1 MKITL
6 NQDPAFPETEV
17 IINCPQA
24 DEDILRLVAMLR
36 IHQKKL
42 VGTLEGEQHLLDVR
56 DILYIDTVDKRTF
69 LYTGKTVYE
78 SALRLYELEDGL
90 QNLDFLRVGRS
101 AIVNF
106 RRIRSIRP
114 ELGGRLL
121 LTMENGEQLYVSR
134 QYAVAMKEKLREVER
149 SILK

>member
-6 NQDPAFPETEV
+6 NQDPAFLETEV
-17 IINCPQA
+17 IINCSQA

-42 VGTLEGEQHLLDVR
+42 VGILEGEQHLLDVR
-56 DILYIDTVDKRTF
+56 DILYADTVDKRTF
-69 LYTGKTVYE
+69 LYTGKMVYE
-78 SALRLYELEDGL
+78 CALRLYELEDGL
-90 QNLDFLRVGRS
+90 QNLDFLRIGRS

>member
-24 DEDILRLVAMLR
+24 DEDVLRLVAMLR
-36 IHQKKL
+36 VYQKKL
-42 VGTLEGEQHLLDVR
+42 VGVRDGERHLLDVK
-56 DILYIDTVDKRTF
+56 DILYIDTADKKTF
-69 LYTGKTVYE
+69 LYTGKEVYE
-78 SALRLYELEDGL
+78 SALRLYELESAL
-90 QNLDFLRVGRS
+90 RELDFLRAGRS

-106 RRIRSIRP
+106 RRIKSIRP

-121 LTMENGEQLYVSR
+121 VTMDNGERVCVSR
-134 QYAVAMKEKLREVER
+134 QYAGELKDKLREVER

>member
-6 NQDPAFPETEV
+6 NQDPSFPETEV

-24 DEDILRLVAMLR
+24 DEDVLRLVAMLR

-42 VGTLEGEQHLLDVR
+42 VGILEGERHLLDVK
-56 DILYIDTVDKRTF
+56 DILYADTADKRTF
-69 LYTGKTVYE
+69 LYTGKDVYE

-90 QNLDFLRVGRS
+90 RDLDFLRAGRS

-121 LTMENGEQLYVSR
+121 LTMDNGEQVYVSR
-134 QYAVAMKEKLREVER
+134 QYAAGLKEKLRDVER
-149 SILK
+149 SILR

>member
-6 NQDPAFPETEV
+6 NQDPSFPETEV

-42 VGTLEGEQHLLDVR
+42 VGVLNGEQHLLDVK
-56 DILYIDTVDKRTF
+56 DILYIDTADKRAF
-69 LYTGKTVYE
+69 LYPGTAVYE

-90 QNLDFLRVGRS
+90 RELDFLRAGRS

-106 RRIRSIRP
+106 RRIQSIRP
-114 ELGGRLL
+114 ELGGRLVVSMD
-121 LTMENGEQLYVSR
+121 TGEEVYVSR
-134 QYAVAMKEKLREVER
+134 QYAVEMKEKLRELER
-149 SILK
+149 SFMK

>member
-78 SALRLYELEDGL
+78 CALRLYELEGGL

>member
-17 IINCPQA
+17 VINCPQA

-42 VGTLEGEQHLLDVR
+42 VGVLEGEQHLLDVR
-56 DILYIDTVDKRTF
+56 DILYIDTADKRTF
-69 LYTGKTVYE
+69 LYTGETVYE
-78 SALRLYELEDGL
+78 SALRLYELEEGL
-90 QNLDFLRVGRS
+90 KGQDFLRAGRS

-106 RRIRSIRP
+106 RRIRAIRP

-121 LTMENGEQLYVSR
+121 VTMDNGEQLYVSR
-134 QYAVAMKEKLREVER
+134 QYAAGMKEKLRELER
-149 SILK
+149 SFLQ

>member
-42 VGTLEGEQHLLDVR
+42 VGILEGGRHLLDVK
-56 DILYIDTVDKRTF
+56 DILYIDTADKRTF
-69 LYTGKTVYE
+69 LYTGKAVYE
-78 SALRLYELEDGL
+78 SALRLYELEDSL
-90 QNLDFLRVGRS
+90 RELDFLRAGRS

-121 LTMENGEQLYVSR
+121 LTMDNGEQLYVSR
-134 QYAVAMKEKLREVER
+134 QYAGEMKEKLRELER

>member
-17 IINCPQA
+17 IINCPQT
-24 DEDILRLVAMLR
+24 DEDILHLVAMLR

-42 VGTLEGEQHLLDVR
+42 VGILEGERHLLDVK
-56 DILYIDTVDKRTF
+56 DILYIDTADKRTF
-69 LYTGKTVYE
+69 LYTGQTVYE
-78 SALRLYELEDGL
+78 CALRLYELEEGL
-90 QNLDFLRVGRS
+90 RELDFLRVSRS

-114 ELGGRLL
+114 ELGGRMLV
-121 LTMENGEQLYVSR
+121 TVDGGERLYVSR
-134 QYAVAMKEKLREVER
+134 QYAGGLKEKLHDLER
-149 SILK
+149 SFAK

>member
-1 MKITL
+1 MKIIL
-6 NQDPAFPETEV
+6 NQDPSFPETEV
-17 IINCPQA
+17 TINCPQA

-69 LYTGKTVYE
+69 LYTGKAVYE
-78 SALRLYELEDGL
+78 SALRLYELEEGL
-90 QNLDFLRVGRS
+90 RNLDFFRIGRS
-101 AIVNF
+101 TIVNF
-106 RRIRSIRP
+106 YHIRSIRP

-121 LTMENGEQLYVSR
+121 VTVDNGERLYVSR
-134 QYAVAMKEKLREVER
+134 QYAVGIKEKLREVER
-149 SILK
+149 GILS

>member
-1 MKITL
+1 MKITM

-17 IINCPQA
+17 IINCPHT

-36 IHQKKL
+36 IHQRKL
-42 VGTLEGEQHLLDVR
+42 VGILNGEQHLLDVR
-56 DILYIDTVDKRTF
+56 DILYIDTADKRTF
-69 LYTGKTVYE
+69 LYTGNAVYE

-90 QNLDFLRVGRS
+90 RELDFLRVGRS

-106 RRIRSIRP
+106 RKIKSICP

-121 LTMENGEQLYVSR
+121 VTMDNDEQVYVSR
-134 QYAVAMKEKLREVER
+134 QYAGEMKEKLRELER
-149 SILK
+149 SFLK

>member
-1 MKITL
+1 MRITL
-6 NQDPAFPETEV
+6 NQDPSFPETEIV
-17 IINCPQA
+17 INCPQA

-42 VGTLEGEQHLLDVR
+42 VGLLNGEQHLLDVK
-56 DILYIDTVDKRTF
+56 DILYIDTADKKTF
-69 LYTGKTVYE
+69 LYTGKAVYE

-90 QNLDFLRVGRS
+90 RDLDFFRAGRS

-106 RRIRSIRP
+106 RRIQSIRP

-121 LTMENGEQLYVSR
+121 VTMDNEEQVYVSR
-134 QYAVAMKEKLREVER
+134 QYAGELKDKLREVER

>member
-6 NQDPAFPETEV
+6 NQDPSYRETEIV
-17 IINCPQA
+17 INCPQA
-24 DEDILRLVAMLR
+24 DEDILHLVAMLR

-42 VGTLEGEQHLLDVR
+42 VGILDGEHHLLDVK
-56 DILYIDTVDKRTF
+56 DVLYADTADKRTF
-69 LYTGKTVYE
+69 LYTGKSVYE
-78 SALRLYELEDGL
+78 CALRLYELEEGL
-90 QNLDFLRVGRS
+90 KNLDFLRAGRS

-106 RRIRSIRP
+106 RRIQSIRP

-121 LTMENGEQLYVSR
+121 LTMDNGEQLYVSR
-134 QYAVAMKEKLREVER
+134 QYAGEMKAKLKELER

>member
-17 IINCPQA
+17 IINCPRA

-36 IHQKKL
+36 VHQKKL
-42 VGTLEGEQHLLDVR
+42 VGILEGGRHLLDVK
-56 DILYIDTVDKRTF
+56 DILYIDTADKRTF
-69 LYTGKTVYE
+69 LYTGKAVYE
-78 SALRLYELEDGL
+78 SALRLYELEDSL
-90 QNLDFLRVGRS
+90 RELDFLRAGRS

-121 LTMENGEQLYVSR
+121 LTMDNGEQVYVSR
-134 QYAVAMKEKLREVER
+134 QYAGEMKEKLRELER